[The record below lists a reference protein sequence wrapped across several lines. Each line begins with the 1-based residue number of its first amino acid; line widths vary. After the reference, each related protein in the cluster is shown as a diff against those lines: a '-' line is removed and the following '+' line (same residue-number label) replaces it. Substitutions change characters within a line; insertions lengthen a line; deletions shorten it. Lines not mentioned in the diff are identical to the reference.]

1 MGAEVEPDNCATGIT
16 NRFVGAREFCTENS
30 HMDQTAKQT
39 PSQPVNGAVT
49 LVFLYLLAKFNLI
62 LACMP
67 K

>member
-30 HMDQTAKQT
+30 HMDQTVKQT

-49 LVFLYLLAKFNLI
+49 LVFFVSVSKI
-62 LACMP
+62 
-67 K
+67 